1 MRTIL
6 RPFAWL
12 LALTMIAA
20 APAAAANLTAE
31 GTPEGFTEIA
41 SPKVMLVDVYY
52 GGRKIAE
59 TLAVVRPGILQ
70 FRSPDEVLAKLPE
83 AIESAEL
90 RSALA
95 GELSTHSDVACSM
108 SNMSHCGS
116 IDPQVAGIIYDE
128 ERFRVDLFVNPRY
141 LRTLG
146 ADADVRLP
154 IPESGLSLTNS
165 FGFTASGSLEGPSVY
180 NMQNRTIVGLHNAR
194 LRANTSVASNLGLIV
209 DDLVGEVDTRDL
221 RYSAGLFWGPGNEFT
236 GQRRMIGAGVG
247 TQFDTFADQEAIR
260 GTPLILFLARPAR
273 VETLVDGRL
282 IGSRSYG
289 AGNNTI
295 ETSGLPGGSY
305 PVLLRIHQPDGS
317 IREERRFFVKNAQI
331 PPAGHP
337 LLYAYAGFLANTQ
350 RHRPVSVSNTFYYQA
365 GAAMRLSNSLAADVS
380 LLGTQ
385 DKAILQAGG
394 WFIRGPARLRAAA
407 LVSNAGDVGAL
418 LQASTAGSGPLAISF
433 DLRRIWS
440 RDGRPLIPLPSYAD
454 TFDLTPPAGVQLANG
469 SYTQATASIGLRLG
483 DGFLSVV
490 GSYRKDRRLR
500 SDYTIGPSIN
510 WPVLMRNGMQIVLE
524 ASAQRTRTT
533 MAGFAGLRVAL
544 ASGPMSMQS
553 RVGQSFQSDSDGK
566 AAASRAVS
574 SFSAQY
580 AHETEDRTAI
590 NLNGGLDRD
599 IGSSTVHG
607 GGTLQSRFGN
617 LRADI
622 LHRLE
627 GRGGTQYDIAFQSG
641 LAVGPGA
648 VALGARDMEQSA
660 LIVSVGGDAREAVFD
675 VLVDEVVRG
684 RVKAG
689 RNLSLFVPGYRAYR
703 VRLVPTAAS
712 AVSYDAAAREVTLYP
727 GNVQALEWKA
737 DSYVTVFAQ
746 AVLPGGAPIANAL
759 VETAKGIAQTDSN
772 GYFQVDVRQGDPITV
787 LKGDAPMCQIQ
798 LPELR
803 VRNDFASAG
812 KAVCK

>member
-1 MRTIL
+1 MRTVL
-6 RPFAWL
+6 RPIAWL
-12 LALTMIAA
+12 LALTMIPA
-20 APAAAANLTAE
+20 APAAAANLTAA
-31 GTPEGFTEIA
+31 GTPEGFAEIA
-41 SPKVMLVDVYY
+41 GPKVMLVDVYY

-59 TLAVVRPGILQ
+59 TLALVRPGILQ
-70 FRSPDEVLAKLPE
+70 FRSPDEVLAKLPQ
-83 AIESAEL
+83 AIESVEL

-95 GELSTHSDVACSM
+95 GELSTHSDSACSM
-108 SNMSHCGS
+108 SNRSQCGS
-116 IDPQVAGIIYDE
+116 IEPQVAGIIYDE
-128 ERFRVDLFVNPRY
+128 EHFRVDVFVSPKY

-154 IPESGLSLTNS
+154 IPQSGLSLTNS

-194 LRANTSVASNLGLIV
+194 LRANTSVASDLGLID
-209 DDLVGEVDTRDL
+209 DDLVAEVDTRDL

-260 GTPLILFLARPAR
+260 GTPLILFLAQPAR
-273 VETLVDGRL
+273 VETLIDGRL

-295 ETSGLPGGSY
+295 DTSGLPGGSY

-337 LLYAYAGFLANTQ
+337 LFYAYAGFLANTQ
-350 RHRPVSVSNTFYYQA
+350 RHRPVSVSNTLYYQA
-365 GAAMRLSNSLAADVS
+365 GAALRLSNSLAADVS

-407 LVSNAGDVGAL
+407 LVSNAGDSGAL

-440 RDGRPLIPLPSYAD
+440 RDGKPLIPLPSYAD

-524 ASAQRTRTT
+524 ASAQRTRAT

-580 AHETEDRTAI
+580 AHETEDRTVL
-590 NLNGGLDRD
+590 NLNAGLDRD

-607 GGTLQSRFGN
+607 GGTLHSRFGN

-627 GRGGTQYDIAFQSG
+627 GRGGTQYDVAFQSG

-648 VALGARDMEQSA
+648 VALGAGDMEQSA
-660 LIVSVGGDAREAVFD
+660 LIVSVNGDARDAAFD

-689 RNLSLFVPGYRAYR
+689 RNLSLFVPGYRTYR

-712 AVSYDAAAREVTLYP
+712 AVSYDAAARDVTLYP

-746 AVLPGGAPIANAL
+746 AILPGGAPIANAL

-787 LKGDAPMCQIQ
+787 TKGDSPMCQIQ
-798 LPELR
+798 LPDLR
-803 VRNDFASAG
+803 IRNDFASAG

>member
-1 MRTIL
+1 MRTVL
-6 RPFAWL
+6 RPIAWF
-12 LALTMIAA
+12 LALTMIPA
-20 APAAAANLTAE
+20 APAGAANLTAA
-31 GTPEGFTEIA
+31 GTPEGFAEIA
-41 SPKVMLVDVYY
+41 GPKVMLVDVYY

-59 TLAVVRPGILQ
+59 TLALVRPGILQ
-70 FRSPDEVLAKLPE
+70 FRSPDEVLAKLPQ

-95 GELSTHSDVACSM
+95 GELSTHGEVACSM
-108 SNMSHCGS
+108 SNRSQCGS
-116 IDPQVAGIIYDE
+116 IDPPVAGIIYDE
-128 ERFRVDLFVNPRY
+128 ERFRVDVFVNPKF

-154 IPESGLSLTNS
+154 VPQSGLSLTNS

-209 DDLVGEVDTRDL
+209 DDLVAEVDTRDL

-260 GTPLILFLARPAR
+260 GTPLILFLAQPAR
-273 VETLVDGRL
+273 VETLIDGRL

-295 ETSGLPGGSY
+295 DTSGLPGGSY

-337 LLYAYAGFLANTQ
+337 LFYAYAGFLANTQ
-350 RHRPVSVSNTFYYQA
+350 RHRPVSVSNTLYYQA
-365 GAAMRLSNSLAADVS
+365 GAALRLSNSLAADVS

-394 WFIRGPARLRAAA
+394 WFIKGPARLRAAA
-407 LVSNAGDVGAL
+407 LVSNAGDSGAL
-418 LQASTAGSGPLAISF
+418 LQASIAGSGPLAISF

-440 RDGRPLIPLPSYAD
+440 RDGKPLIPLPSYAN

-524 ASAQRTRTT
+524 ASAQRTRAT

-580 AHETEDRTAI
+580 AHETEDRTVI

-607 GGTLQSRFGN
+607 GGTLHSRFGN

-660 LIVSVGGDAREAVFD
+660 LIVSVNGDAREAAFD

-689 RNLSLFVPGYRAYR
+689 RNLSLFVPGYRTYR

-712 AVSYDAAAREVTLYP
+712 AVSYDAAARDVTLYP

-746 AVLPGGAPIANAL
+746 AILPGGAPIANAL

-787 LKGDAPMCQIQ
+787 SKGDAPMCQIQ
-798 LPELR
+798 LPDLR
-803 VRNDFASAG
+803 IRNDFASAG

>member
-1 MRTIL
+1 
-6 RPFAWL
+6 
-12 LALTMIAA
+12 
-20 APAAAANLTAE
+20 
-31 GTPEGFTEIA
+31 
-41 SPKVMLVDVYY
+41 
-52 GGRKIAE
+52 
-59 TLAVVRPGILQ
+59 
-70 FRSPDEVLAKLPE
+70 
-83 AIESAEL
+83 
-90 RSALA
+90 
-95 GELSTHSDVACSM
+95 
-108 SNMSHCGS
+108 
-116 IDPQVAGIIYDE
+116 
-128 ERFRVDLFVNPRY
+128 
-141 LRTLG
+141 
-146 ADADVRLP
+146 
-154 IPESGLSLTNS
+154 
-165 FGFTASGSLEGPSVY
+165 
-180 NMQNRTIVGLHNAR
+180 
-194 LRANTSVASNLGLIV
+194 
-209 DDLVGEVDTRDL
+209 
-221 RYSAGLFWGPGNEFT
+221 
-236 GQRRMIGAGVG
+236 MIGAGVG

-260 GTPLILFLARPAR
+260 GTPLILFLAQPAR
-273 VETLVDGRL
+273 VETLIDGRL

-295 ETSGLPGGSY
+295 DTSGLPGGSY

-337 LLYAYAGFLANTQ
+337 LFYAYAGFLANTQ
-350 RHRPVSVSNTFYYQA
+350 RHRPVSVSNTLYYQA
-365 GAAMRLSNSLAADVS
+365 GAALRLSNSLAADVS

-407 LVSNAGDVGAL
+407 LVSNAGDSGAL

-440 RDGRPLIPLPSYAD
+440 RDGKPLIPLPSYAD

-524 ASAQRTRTT
+524 ASAQRTRAAI
-533 MAGFAGLRVAL
+533 AGFAGLRVAL

-580 AHETEDRTAI
+580 AHETEDRTVL
-590 NLNGGLDRD
+590 NLNAGLDRD

-607 GGTLQSRFGN
+607 GGTLHSRFGN

-627 GRGGTQYDIAFQSG
+627 GRGGTQYDVAFQSG

-648 VALGARDMEQSA
+648 LALGARDMEQSA
-660 LIVSVGGDAREAVFD
+660 LIVSVNGDAREAAFD
-675 VLVDEVVRG
+675 VLVDEVARG

-689 RNLSLFVPGYRAYR
+689 RNLSLFVPGYRTYR

-712 AVSYDAAAREVTLYP
+712 AVSYDAAARDVTLYP

-746 AVLPGGAPIANAL
+746 AILPGGAPIANAL